1 MSDDGDVDFEDD
13 SRELDA
19 SDVDLPEDSGGGS
32 DSGRSERPARLKL
45 TLKPRMS
52 APNPVVGRGR
62 GSGRPRGRPR
72 GSGSGLT
79 LKVRRKQ
86 PDVVMDEP
94 TPPPASTPA
103 IETGEISSS
112 FVNHQLTAC

>member
-1 MSDDGDVDFEDD
+1 MSDDGDDFEDD
-13 SRELDA
+13 SRDLDG
-19 SDVDLPEDSGGGS
+19 SDMDLPEDSGGGS

-52 APNPVVGRGR
+52 APNPVTSRGR

-86 PDVVMDEP
+86 PEVVMDEP
-94 TPPPASTPA
+94 DPPPASGPA
-103 IETGEISSS
+103 IETGK
-112 FVNHQLTAC
+112 